1 MRNLNKKKLIA
12 VVLAIA
18 VMGVFVTGCADA
30 ENGADAEQTQTG
42 QTIKLGY
49 VNWAEGIAMTYLAE
63 AILEDKMGYEVES
76 TSADV
81 APLFTSIAS
90 GNTDAF
96 LDTWLPVTHGDYLET
111 YGEKMEELGVNY
123 EGARI
128 GLVVPEYVEADSIEE
143 LNNNVDAFGGE
154 IIGIDAGAGIM
165 QATERAIEQ
174 YGLDFNLIT
183 GSGPAM
189 TAALNKAISNE
200 DPIIVTGW
208 TPHWK
213 FARFDLKF
221 LEDPKNVYGD
231 SEAIYTYTRVGFA
244 EDMPEAAEFLRNMK
258 FTDDQLGN
266 LMGAV
271 EDHSG
276 EPIDAAREW
285 MQENEELVNSWL
297 PVSL

>member
-1 MRNLNKKKLIA
+1 MRNLSKRKLIA
-12 VVLAIA
+12 VVLAISVMA
-18 VMGVFVTGCADA
+18 VFAVGCSNGGDEGTGDAD
-30 ENGADAEQTQTG
+30 TS

-63 AILEDKMGYEVES
+63 AILEDKMGYDVES

-81 APLFTSIAS
+81 APLFTSMAS

-111 YGEKMEELGVNY
+111 YGDEIEELGVNY

-128 GLVVPEYVEADSIEE
+128 GLVVPDYVEANSIEE
-143 LNNNVDAFGGE
+143 LNDNRDAFGGE

-165 QATERAIEQ
+165 QATDRALEE
-174 YGLDFNLIT
+174 YDLDFKLIT

-189 TAALNKAISNE
+189 TAALNKAIANE

-221 LEDPKNVYGD
+221 LDDPMNVYGD
-231 SEAIYTYTRVGFA
+231 AEKIYTYTRAGFA
-244 EDMPEAAEFLRNMK
+244 EDMPEVAEFLRNMK
-258 FTDDQLGN
+258 FTDDQLGS

-285 MQENEELVNSWL
+285 MQENEELINSWI
-297 PVSL
+297 PAE